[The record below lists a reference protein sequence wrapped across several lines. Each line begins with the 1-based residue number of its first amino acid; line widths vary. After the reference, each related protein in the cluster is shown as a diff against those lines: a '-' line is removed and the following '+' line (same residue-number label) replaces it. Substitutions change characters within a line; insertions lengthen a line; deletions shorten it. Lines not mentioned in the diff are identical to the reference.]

1 MVGRTNI
8 KGTAGYDA
16 EYARK
21 IHKENLETAGASGKG
36 IFTKEMNAQLGA
48 DVKAALEPTATAI
61 GNSINEA
68 WGSTSN
74 SPGSA
79 EFVAQLNRTSKVF
92 AVKAGQLKADLQ
104 EYLKHIGLDKS
115 SDLEKVQ
122 KAKND
127 FTQKYP
133 ATYGV
138 PETSLKLASAV
149 KDVKS
154 TVGSKITEK
163 VNTQNIDVLK
173 DQVFANKDGLLSVQG
188 DLSQKVTSAFKKA
201 SGNLSLDSNS
211 ISSFV
216 SEGTATI
223 SNLLGDIQN
232 PDSKIGGM
240 MGEAFD
246 MGKQLMESAPNLV
259 PKGIKDVNIEN
270 AVYKTTV
277 GNNVI
282 SVTEIKSVI
291 APSGKTLGSVMK
303 NSGKIFE
310 I

>member
-1 MVGRTNI
+1 M
-8 KGTAGYDA
+8 
-16 EYARK
+16 
-21 IHKENLETAGASGKG
+21 
-36 IFTKEMNAQLGA
+36 
-48 DVKAALEPTATAI
+48 
-61 GNSINEA
+61 
-68 WGSTSN
+68 
-74 SPGSA
+74 
-79 EFVAQLNRTSKVF
+79 
-92 AVKAGQLKADLQ
+92 
-104 EYLKHIGLDKS
+104 
-115 SDLEKVQ
+115 
-122 KAKND
+122 
-127 FTQKYP
+127 
-133 ATYGV
+133 
-138 PETSLKLASAV
+138 
-149 KDVKS
+149 
-154 TVGSKITEK
+154 
-163 VNTQNIDVLK
+163 
-173 DQVFANKDGLLSVQG
+173 QG

-282 SVTEIKSVI
+282 SVTEIKSRC
-291 APSGKTLGSVMK
+291 
-303 NSGKIFE
+303 
-310 I
+310 